1 MDVGKAT
8 ICVQSNTS
16 LRSSKDLPKRKGEDK
31 LITVRI
37 SKRIQNHI

>member
-16 LRSSKDLPKRKGEDK
+16 LRSSKDLQETRND
-31 LITVRI
+31 LITRRI
-37 SKRIQNHI
+37 SVGIE